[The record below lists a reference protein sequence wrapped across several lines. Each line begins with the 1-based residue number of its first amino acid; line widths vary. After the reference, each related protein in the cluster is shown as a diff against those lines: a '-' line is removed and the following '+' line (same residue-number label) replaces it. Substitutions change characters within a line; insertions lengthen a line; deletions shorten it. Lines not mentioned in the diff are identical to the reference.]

1 MKLKKTKNQFIFSYF
16 VKLYINESLND
27 YTVINRFKNSSFEQ
41 EIDKNS
47 ELNYWIVKNVVLSVQ
62 SYCIIISFFIK

>member
-27 YTVINRFKNSSFEQ
+27 YTIINRFKNSSFEQ

-47 ELNYWIVKNVVLSVQ
+47 ELNY
-62 SYCIIISFFIK
+62 